1 MREGKEED
9 CVCLSKSIFR
19 RRRENVGDNE
29 RRFEHL
35 IVAREHIVE
44 IDNEKMKRVCS

>member
-1 MREGKEED
+1 MREEKED
-9 CVCLSKSIFR
+9 CVCLSKSIF

-35 IVAREHIVE
+35 IVAREHVVE
-44 IDNEKMKRVCS
+44 IDNEKMKQICS